1 MTGGHYVVTGGAGF
15 IGSAIARRLLERGDT
30 VTLVDNLSSGSI
42 DNVPPRA
49 RFVNADLRDER
60 ALDTV
65 AGRGID
71 AILHLGAQPSA
82 EISQAEPQ
90 YTFDTNERG
99 TFFLLQWAA
108 RHRIRRVL
116 FASSMAVYGSATGS
130 LGEDA
135 PLAPASIYGVT
146 KIAGE
151 MALSLFGRQGGD
163 VTALRM
169 FNVYGPGQNLT
180 NMRQGMVSIYL
191 AFLLRGE
198 PIVIKGADDRY
209 RDLIYINDV
218 VDGWLA
224 ALDQSR
230 AVGRVYNLGTG
241 VRTTVRMLIDGL
253 LAAAGERLDYPV
265 VYAEPTAGD
274 VHGSVGDVTRAAAEL
289 GWRPRVDVNEGLR
302 RTIEWAR
309 RQSTAPGAR

>member
-1 MTGGHYVVTGGAGF
+1 MSGRHYLITGGAGF
-15 IGSAIARRLLERGDT
+15 IGSSIARRLLDRGDA

-42 DNVPPRA
+42 DNVPPAA

-60 ALDTV
+60 ALDDL
-65 AGRGID
+65 AGAPID
-71 AILHLGAQPSA
+71 GILHLGAQPSA
-82 EISQAEPQ
+82 EISQAEPH

-108 RHRIRRVL
+108 RQRIRRVL

-135 PLAPASIYGVT
+135 ALVPASIYGVS

-151 MALSLFGRQGGD
+151 MAVSLFGRQGGE

-191 AFLLRGE
+191 AFLMRGE
-198 PIVIKGADDRY
+198 PIVVKGAVDRY
-209 RDLIYINDV
+209 RDLIYIDDV

-224 ALDQSR
+224 ALDSSSSI
-230 AVGRVYNLGTG
+230 GRVYNLGTG
-241 VRTTVRMLIDGL
+241 VGTTVRTLIDGL
-253 LAAAGERLDYPV
+253 LSAADERADYPV
-265 VYAEPTAGD
+265 MGGEPTAGD
-274 VHGSVGDVTRAAAEL
+274 VHGSVGDSTRAAAEL
-289 GWRPRVDVNEGLR
+289 GWRPRVDVVTGLR

-309 RQSTAPGAR
+309 LQSALQGRR